1 MPAGWQVLVGVDDQ
15 LLAAEA
21 AAQLCLRH
29 EAVLDQ
35 LAKLLFRT
43 SEQEHRETEEGEE
56 EPVTLWVA
64 SPSSW
69 HESGAAAVASFW
81 AAVLTEIYLCNVCS
95 CQEILRRNGRG

>member
-29 EAVLDQ
+29 EAVLDL

-43 SEQEHRETEEGEE
+43 SEQEHRETEEGE
-56 EPVTLWVA
+56 PVTLWVA

-69 HESGAAAVASFW
+69 QERGAAAGASLW
-81 AAVLTEIYLCNVCS
+81 AAVLTEMYLCNVCS
-95 CQEILRRNGRG
+95 